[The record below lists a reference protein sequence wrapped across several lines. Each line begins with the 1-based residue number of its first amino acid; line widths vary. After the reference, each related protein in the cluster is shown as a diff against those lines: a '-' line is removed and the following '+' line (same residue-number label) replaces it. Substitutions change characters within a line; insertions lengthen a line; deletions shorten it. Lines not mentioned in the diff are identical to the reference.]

1 MLPCSIAPA
10 LLVNDAD
17 GGKRPLILTK
27 PDTATTSFPAA
38 GHVLVLSAVI
48 GFRALFAIELR
59 VVMRMRRTFNAV
71 ASNMTQ
77 RLTKR
82 VTASII
88 AILVFGV
95 IAAGPIM
102 SRVEQPEYVVNASEG
117 SIEIRA
123 YGPMI
128 VAEAEVMGE
137 RKAAIEEGFRLIA
150 AYIFGANRPNAK
162 IAMTAPVQQQRAQK
176 IAMTAPVTQQTD
188 GKRWTVRFV
197 MPRTWTMDTL
207 PTPNDTRV
215 RLKPVAATRMVVIRF
230 SGTANDN
237 TIGSKTDELRKYA
250 LEHRLATVSD
260 PVLAFYNPP
269 WTLPFFRRNEIMLEL
284 AATRTGE

>member
-1 MLPCSIAPA
+1 
-10 LLVNDAD
+10 LVNDAD

>member
-1 MLPCSIAPA
+1 
-10 LLVNDAD
+10 
-17 GGKRPLILTK
+17 
-27 PDTATTSFPAA
+27 
-38 GHVLVLSAVI
+38 
-48 GFRALFAIELR
+48 
-59 VVMRMRRTFNAV
+59 
-71 ASNMTQ
+71 
-77 RLTKR
+77 
-82 VTASII
+82 
-88 AILVFGV
+88 
-95 IAAGPIM
+95 M